1 MKKYKPLLGV
11 VLLLGIVLLFATLIR
26 GHTVAVFDSKGLIA
40 DKQRRLIITTVL
52 LSLIVVVPVYVMA
65 FAIAIRYRDSNK
77 TAKYTPDW
85 DHSRILEF
93 IWWAVPCAI
102 ILVLAIITWN
112 SSHDL
117 DPFKAL
123 KSDKKPLTIEVVALQ
138 WKWLF
143 IYPEQGIA
151 SVNLVGLPVDTPIN
165 FEITSDA
172 PMNSFWLPQLG
183 GQVYAMSGMSSE
195 LHLMADEPGTY
206 NGVSAN
212 ISGEGF
218 AGMKF
223 VARATSET
231 DFNMWVASVKQS
243 STSLSSDVY
252 DELAKPS
259 QNLPPIYY
267 SSYEDGLYDTIVGKY
282 MGHDHGGGY

>member
-1 MKKYKPLLGV
+1 VKKYKPLLGV

-218 AGMKF
+218 AGIPMRTNH
-223 VARATSET
+223 VAAVQYR
-231 DFNMWVASVKQS
+231 
-243 STSLSSDVY
+243 
-252 DELAKPS
+252 
-259 QNLPPIYY
+259 
-267 SSYEDGLYDTIVGKY
+267 GVGCNSAA
-282 MGHDHGGGY
+282 